1 MPTTTSDAAART
13 RIGPYAGDALPDL
26 NGFEADTNF
35 LVRASAGAG
44 KTTSLVARMEALVRT
59 GVPIGDLTAITFTR
73 KAAGE
78 MKERLFE
85 RLQLL
90 QDKAPAGSAD
100 ATRLRQGLDDLSQCF
115 VGTIHSFCARLL
127 REFPLQAT
135 LPPDFDME
143 LDGRE
148 IEEMK
153 RRAWR
158 QYVQRV
164 HNEAP
169 ERIEAVQAVGYTP
182 ADLYDQ
188 FAVLSRYPDLAP
200 YTEPAPAPDLN
211 DATDTVCAFVRSWAP
226 YLPHPLPD
234 TSGRCCN
241 ALAAIAQADQMLR
254 VNPPETPAEQ
264 AALLALFEGLAK
276 DDTRKN
282 RDGRRG
288 DMTPSHWKENKAQA
302 KTLQDE
308 HLAPLV
314 DEVVDP
320 VMTQWH
326 AHAHRVCT
334 QFTQGA
340 VEPLLA
346 LRRNRGQLSSNDLLL
361 YTRNLLR
368 DHTGVRRALHRRY
381 PRLLVDEF
389 QDTDPLQAEILF
401 YLTGTDSTT
410 TDWRATQP
418 APGSLFVVGD
428 DKQSIYRFR
437 RADMAIFNDV
447 AALIDAQPHGEAL
460 TLTRNFRSTARLCH
474 AFNTMFDA
482 PFTADR
488 TEADTA
494 PTHDLP
500 ADAVQA
506 AYTDFDPHRAT
517 DPAGPVLYQSTID
530 YKRRNRSTAIAEA
543 DAERIARY
551 IHQARTQ
558 SQPLQHDPSGEAL
571 VAGEPGD
578 FMILT
583 RVTSRL
589 STYAEA
595 LARYDIPY
603 VVMGGKDAHESRELH
618 ALVQLLTCV
627 FRPDDPV
634 AHLAYLQGPLVGF
647 SDDALYRLKQSE
659 ENGLVLGKTEQEAPS
674 SAPPALRERLATA
687 HRRIAQAKKTLQEQ
701 RPAPAIE
708 SILDASQLYARAAA
722 DATEGS
728 LNAGRLQRIL
738 AEVQAFDARGLAAY
752 DVWRELVYIAEGHA
766 DIDGMT
772 LDTGS
777 DNAVQLLNVH
787 KAKGLQANVVFLADP
802 YGGSRSQR
810 ITEHV
815 RRQENEIAVPV
826 LDAYQHAT
834 RVAAAP
840 EAWPTFEAVEAV
852 LEAAEA
858 HRLEYVAA
866 TRAKQMLVVSRYHH
880 KNDGYKPGY
889 WRAVD
894 AYCSA
899 HDVSELP
906 LPESAPPE
914 PPTPAVL
921 QNLHDHLDAHAQKRA
936 ALAAPSYKTTS
947 MTEAAKQGTTGPAA
961 QQGYAK
967 QFGNALHEV
976 LEQAVMRHPHPPT
989 YSASALRQLLL
1000 QKDADLHEFD
1010 VLMPALHRMRNAF
1023 LESPAWQAL
1032 HDADAVYTEFP
1043 LSRLVST
1050 SDDAVVQQGQI
1061 DLVYR
1066 IGDAWHL
1073 VDYKS
1078 DRVDTRAQLRTLA
1091 DGYASQLRL
1100 YAAAWREAV
1109 AQPLATAHLWFAD
1122 APRSG
1127 LDGWQQVTLAG

>member
-1 MPTTTSDAAART
+1 MPTTISDADART

-26 NGFEADTNF
+26 DGFDADTNF

-44 KTTSLVARMEALVRT
+44 KTTSLVARLEALVRT

-85 RLQLL
+85 RLQML
-90 QDKAPAGSAD
+90 QHKAPAGSDD
-100 ATRLRQGLDDLSQCF
+100 AQRLRQGLDDLSQCF

-127 REFPLQAT
+127 REFPLQAG

-153 RRAWR
+153 RRAWQ
-158 QYVQRV
+158 QYMRRI
-164 HNEAP
+164 HRDAP
-169 ERIEAVQAVGYTP
+169 ERIDAVQAVGYTP

-188 FAVLSRYPDLAP
+188 FTVLSRYPDLQP
-200 YTEPAPAPDLN
+200 YTEDIPAPDLD
-211 DATDTVCAFVRSWAP
+211 DATATVSDFVRAWAP

-264 AALLALFEGLAK
+264 AALLALFESLAK
-276 DDTRKN
+276 DDNRKN

-288 DMTPSHWKENKAQA
+288 KMTPSHWKENKPHA
-302 KTLQDE
+302 KELQDE

-320 VMTQWH
+320 LMTRWH
-326 AHAHRVCT
+326 AHAHHVCT
-334 QFTQGA
+334 QFTHGA

-346 LRRNRGQLSSNDLLL
+346 LRRDRGQLSANDLLL

-368 DHTGVRRALHRRY
+368 DNPGVRRTLHQRY

-401 YLTGTDSTT
+401 YLTGTDHETI
-410 TDWRATQP
+410 DWRATNP

-437 RADMAIFNDV
+437 RADMAIFNEV
-447 AALIDAQPHGEAL
+447 ADLIDAQPYGEAL

-482 PFTADR
+482 PFTTDR
-488 TEADTA
+488 AEADA
-494 PTHDLP
+494 SPTHDLP

-506 AYTDFDPHRAT
+506 EYTDFDPHRT
-517 DPAGPVLYQSTID
+517 TNPASPVCYQSTID
-530 YKRRNRSTAIAEA
+530 YKKYNRSEAIAEA
-543 DAERIARY
+543 DAEHIARY
-551 IHQARTQ
+551 IHEAATTHE
-558 SQPLQHDPSGEAL
+558 PLQHGAKGAL
-571 VAGEPGD
+571 VQGEPGD

-595 LARYDIPY
+595 LARYNIPY
-603 VVMGGKDAHESRELH
+603 VVMGGKDAHQSRELH

-627 FRPDDPV
+627 FRPDDPL
-634 AHLAYLQGPLVGF
+634 AHLAYLQGPLVGL
-647 SDDALYRLKQSE
+647 SDDDLYRLKQSPPKQ
-659 ENGLVLGKTEQEAPS
+659 NGLILGDTKQNASS
-674 SAPPALRERLATA
+674 SAPTALRERLATA
-687 HRRIAQAKKTLQEQ
+687 HGRISDANNLLHRL

-708 SILDASQLYARAAA
+708 ALLDTSSLYARAAA

-738 AEVQAFDARGLAAY
+738 AEVQAFDARGFSAY
-752 DVWRELVYIAEGHA
+752 EIWRELQYIADGNA

-777 DNAVQLLNVH
+777 PNAVQLLNVH

-802 YGGSRSQR
+802 YGGSRSSG

-826 LDAYQHAT
+826 LNAYQHNT
-834 RVAAAP
+834 SVAAAP
-840 EAWPTFEAVEAV
+840 EAWPQFEAVEAV
-852 LEAAEA
+852 LEDAEA

-894 AYCSA
+894 AYCSD
-899 HDVSELP
+899 HDVPELP
-906 LPESAPPE
+906 RPNSDRPSAP
-914 PPTPAVL
+914 TPHVLRDLRAHLNTQRDRRTELAQQTYRTATISETAHSRAV
-921 QNLHDHLDAHAQKRA
+921 
-936 ALAAPSYKTTS
+936 
-947 MTEAAKQGTTGPAA
+947 PAA
-961 QQGYAK
+961 SNSYENTL
-967 QFGNALHEV
+967 GNALHA
-976 LEQAVMRHPHPPT
+976 LIEQVVMQHPARPDYKPAH
-989 YSASALRQLLL
+989 LRQLLIE
-1000 QKDADLHEFD
+1000 HEAAPTQHD
-1010 VLMPALHRMRNAF
+1010 VLQRMLNALV
-1023 LESPAWQAL
+1023 ESPLWNAL
-1032 HDADAVYTEFP
+1032 AEADTIYTELP
-1043 LSRLVST
+1043 LSRLLPGDT
-1050 SDDAVVQQGQI
+1050 ERAADTVQHGTI
-1061 DLVYR
+1061 DLAYR
-1066 IGDAWHL
+1066 TGDAWHL

-1078 DRVDTRAQLRTLA
+1078 DRIDNPAHLRELARA
-1091 DGYASQLRL
+1091 YAPQLRL
-1100 YAAAWREAV
+1100 YATAWNEV
-1109 AQPLATAHLWFAD
+1109 MGQPPESGRLWFAD
-1122 APRSG
+1122 APRIG
-1127 LDGWQQVTLAG
+1127 LEAEQPVALDA

>member
-13 RIGPYAGDALPDL
+13 RIGPYAGDALPSLD
-26 NGFEADTNF
+26 GFDADSNF

-44 KTTSLVARMEALVRT
+44 KTTSLVARLEALVRT

-85 RLQLL
+85 RLQML
-90 QDKAPAGSAD
+90 QHKAPAGSDD
-100 ATRLRQGLDDLSQCF
+100 ARRLRRGLDDLSQCF

-127 REFPLQAT
+127 REFPLQAG

-148 IEEMK
+148 IDEMK
-153 RRAWR
+153 RRAWQ
-158 QYVQRV
+158 QYVRRV

-169 ERIEAVQAVGYTP
+169 ERIDAVQAVGYTP

-188 FAVLSRYPDLAP
+188 FTVLSRYPDLQP
-200 YTEPAPAPDLN
+200 YTEDIPAPDL
-211 DATDTVCAFVRSWAP
+211 DEATATVAEFVRAWAP
-226 YLPHPLPD
+226 YLPTPLPD

-241 ALAAIAQADQMLR
+241 ALSAIAQAEQMLR

-276 DDTRKN
+276 DDNRKN

-288 DMTPSHWKENKAQA
+288 KMTPSHWKENKSHA
-302 KTLQDE
+302 KELQDE

-314 DEVVDP
+314 DDIVDP
-320 VMTQWH
+320 LMTRWH
-326 AHAHRVCT
+326 AHAHHVCT
-334 QFTQGA
+334 QFTHGA
-340 VEPLLA
+340 IEPLLT
-346 LRRNRGQLSSNDLLL
+346 LRRDRGQLSANDLLL

-368 DHTGVRRALHRRY
+368 DHAGVRRTLHQRY

-401 YLTGTDSTT
+401 YLTGTDHET
-410 TDWRATQP
+410 TDWRATNP

-447 AALIDAQPHGEAL
+447 ADLIDAQPYGEAL

-482 PFTADR
+482 PFTTDR
-488 TEADTA
+488 AEADAA
-494 PTHDLP
+494 PTHNLP

-506 AYTDFDPHRAT
+506 EYTDFDPHRTT
-517 DPAGPVLYQSTID
+517 DPADPVCYQSTIE
-530 YKRRNRSTAIAEA
+530 YKKYNRSEAIAEA

-551 IHQARTQ
+551 IHEAATANE
-558 SQPLQHDPSGEAL
+558 PLQHGPNGAL
-571 VAGEPGD
+571 VQGEPGD

-595 LARYDIPY
+595 LARYNIPY

-627 FRPDDPV
+627 FRPDDPL

-647 SDDALYRLKQSE
+647 SDDALYRLKQH
-659 ENGLVLGKTEQEAPS
+659 GLVLGDTQQPAAS
-674 SAPPALRERLATA
+674 SAPTALRERLATA
-687 HRRIAQAKKTLQEQ
+687 QTRISDAHNLLHEQ

-708 SILDASQLYARAAA
+708 ALLDDSHLYARAAA

-738 AEVQAFDARGLAAY
+738 AEVQAFDARGFSAY
-752 DVWRELVYIAEGHA
+752 EIWRELQYIADGNA

-802 YGGSRSQR
+802 YGGSRSGG

-815 RRQENEIAVPV
+815 RRQENEIVVPV
-826 LDAYQHAT
+826 LNAYQHNT
-834 RVAAAP
+834 SVAAAP
-840 EAWPTFEAVEAV
+840 EAWPQFEAVEAV
-852 LEAAEA
+852 LEDAEA

-894 AYCSA
+894 AYCSD
-899 HDVSELP
+899 HDVPELP
-906 LPESAPPE
+906 RPNSARPNA
-914 PPTPAVL
+914 PTPHVL
-921 QNLHDHLDAHAQKRA
+921 HNLQEHLDEHQARRTELAQHTYRTATISETAHSRA
-936 ALAAPSYKTTS
+936 V
-947 MTEAAKQGTTGPAA
+947 PAA
-961 QQGYAK
+961 SDSYENTL
-967 QFGNALHEV
+967 GNALHA
-976 LEQAVMRHPHPPT
+976 LIEQVVMQHPARPDYKPAH
-989 YSASALRQLLL
+989 LRQLLIE
-1000 QKDADLHEFD
+1000 HEAAPAQHD
-1010 VLMPALHRMRNAF
+1010 VLQRMLDALV
-1023 LESPAWQAL
+1023 ESPLWNAL
-1032 HDADAVYTEFP
+1032 AEAETIYTELP
-1043 LSRLVST
+1043 LSRLLPG
-1050 SDDAVVQQGQI
+1050 DAERDADTVQHGTI
-1061 DLVYR
+1061 DLAYR
-1066 IGDAWHL
+1066 TGDAWHL

-1078 DRVDTRAQLRTLA
+1078 DRIENPTHLRELARA
-1091 DGYASQLRL
+1091 YASQLRL
-1100 YAAAWREAV
+1100 YATAWNEVMGTPPESAR
-1109 AQPLATAHLWFAD
+1109 LWFAD
-1122 APRSG
+1122 APRIG
-1127 LDGWQQVTLAG
+1127 LDAGQPVELDG

>member
-1 MPTTTSDAAART
+1 MPITSTSDAAART

-26 NGFEADTNF
+26 DGFDADTNF

-44 KTTSLVARMEALVRT
+44 KTTSLVARIEALVRT
-59 GVPIGDLTAITFTR
+59 GVPIGDVTAITFTR

-85 RLQLL
+85 RLQML
-90 QDKAPAGSAD
+90 QHKAPAGSDD
-100 ATRLRQGLDDLSQCF
+100 ARRLRRGLDDLSQCF

-127 REFPLQAT
+127 REFPLQAA

-143 LDGRE
+143 MDGRE

-153 RRAWR
+153 RRAWQQHLR
-158 QYVQRV
+158 RI
-164 HNEAP
+164 HREAP

-188 FAVLSRYPDLAP
+188 FTVLSRYPDLTP
-200 YTEPAPAPDLN
+200 YTEDIPAPDLD
-211 DATDTVCAFVRSWAP
+211 DAAATVREFVRAWAP

-241 ALAAIAQADQMLR
+241 ALSAIAQADQMLR
-254 VNPPETPAEQ
+254 VNPPKTPAEQ

-288 DMTPSHWKENKAQA
+288 DMTPSHWKENKSQA
-302 KTLQDE
+302 KELQDE

-326 AHAHRVCT
+326 AHAHHVCT
-334 QFTQGA
+334 QFTHGA

-346 LRRNRGQLSSNDLLL
+346 LRRDRGQLSANDLLL

-368 DHTGVRRALHRRY
+368 DHSGVRRALHQRY

-401 YLTGTDSTT
+401 YLTGTDHET
-410 TDWRATQP
+410 TDWRATHP

-447 AALIDAQPHGEAL
+447 ADLIDAQPHGKAL

-474 AFNTMFDA
+474 NFNTMFDA
-482 PFTADR
+482 PFTTDR
-488 TEADTA
+488 AEADA
-494 PTHDLP
+494 DPTHDLP

-506 AYTDFDPHRAT
+506 EYTDFDPHRTT
-517 DPAGPVLYQSTID
+517 DPASPVCYQSTIE
-530 YKRRNRSTAIAEA
+530 YKKYNRSDDIAEA
-543 DAERIARY
+543 DAEHIARY
-551 IHQARTQ
+551 IHEAATTNEPIQQ
-558 SQPLQHDPSGEAL
+558 GPNGAL
-571 VAGEPGD
+571 VQGEPGD

-595 LARYDIPY
+595 LARYNIPY

-627 FRPDDPV
+627 FRPDDPL

-647 SDDALYRLKQSE
+647 SDDDLYRLKQD
-659 ENGLVLGKTEQEAPS
+659 GLVLGNTKQNASS
-674 SAPPALRERLATA
+674 SAPTALRERLATA
-687 HRRIAQAKKTLQEQ
+687 HNRISGAKEKLHEQ
-701 RPAPAIE
+701 RPAPAME
-708 SILDASQLYARAAA
+708 ALLDTSSLYARAAA

-738 AEVQAFDARGLAAY
+738 AEVQAFDARGFSAY
-752 DVWRELVYIAEGHA
+752 DIWRELQYIAEGNA

-802 YGGSRSQR
+802 YGGSRSGG

-815 RRQENEIAVPV
+815 RRQENEIVVPV
-826 LDAYQHAT
+826 LNAYQHNT
-834 RVAAAP
+834 SVAAAP
-840 EAWPTFEAVEAV
+840 EAWPQFEAVEAV
-852 LEAAEA
+852 LEGAEA

-894 AYCSA
+894 AYCSD
-899 HDVSELP
+899 HDIPELP
-906 LPESAPPE
+906 APDSARPEA
-914 PPTPAVL
+914 PTPHVL
-921 QNLHDHLDAHAQKRA
+921 RDLRDHLNKQQDRRATLAQQTYCTATISETAHSRA
-936 ALAAPSYKTTS
+936 V
-947 MTEAAKQGTTGPAA
+947 PAA
-961 QQGYAK
+961 SDSYENTL
-967 QFGNALHEV
+967 GNALHA
-976 LEQAVMRHPHPPT
+976 LIEQVVMQHPAPPD
-989 YSASALRQLLL
+989 YKPAHLKQLLIEHE
-1000 QKDADLHEFD
+1000 ADPAQHD
-1010 VLMPALHRMRNAF
+1010 VLKRMLDALVK
-1023 LESPAWQAL
+1023 SPLWDAL
-1032 HDADAVYTEFP
+1032 AEAETIYTELP
-1043 LSRLVST
+1043 LSRLLPGDTPDVADT
-1050 SDDAVVQQGQI
+1050 VQHGTV
-1061 DLVYR
+1061 DLAYR
-1066 IGDAWHL
+1066 TGDAWHL

-1078 DRVDTRAQLRTLA
+1078 DKVRRASHLQDLA
-1091 DGYASQLRL
+1091 AAYAPQLRL
-1100 YAAAWREAV
+1100 YATAWAD
-1109 AQPLATAHLWFAD
+1109 ATGTPPATAHLWFAD
-1122 APRSG
+1122 APRIG
-1127 LDGWQQVTLAG
+1127 LDPDQPVALDG

>member
-26 NGFEADTNF
+26 DGFDADTNF

-44 KTTSLVARMEALVRT
+44 KTTSLVARLEALVRT

-90 QDKAPAGSAD
+90 QHKAPAGSDD
-100 ATRLRQGLDDLSQCF
+100 ARRLRRGLDDLSQCF

-127 REFPLQAT
+127 REFPLQAA

-153 RRAWR
+153 RRAWQQHLR
-158 QYVQRV
+158 RI

-169 ERIEAVQAVGYTP
+169 ERIEAVQDVGYTP

-188 FAVLSRYPDLAP
+188 FTVLSRYPDLEP
-200 YTEPAPAPDLN
+200 YTEDIPAPDLD
-211 DATDTVCAFVRSWAP
+211 DATATVRDFVRAWAP

-276 DDTRKN
+276 DDNRKN

-288 DMTPSHWKENKAQA
+288 KMTPSHWKENKSHA
-302 KTLQDE
+302 KELQDE

-314 DEVVDP
+314 DDVVDP
-320 VMTQWH
+320 LMTRWH
-326 AHAHRVCT
+326 AHAHHVCT
-334 QFTQGA
+334 QFTHGA
-340 VEPLLA
+340 IEPLLA
-346 LRRNRGQLSSNDLLL
+346 LRRDRGQLSANDLLL

-368 DHTGVRRALHRRY
+368 DHPSVRRALHQRY

-401 YLTGTDSTT
+401 YLTGTNHTT
-410 TDWRATQP
+410 THWRATEP

-437 RADMAIFNDV
+437 RADMAIFNEV
-447 AALIDAQPHGEAL
+447 AGLIDDQPHGEAL

-482 PFTADR
+482 PFTTDR
-488 TEADTA
+488 AEADA
-494 PTHDLP
+494 DPTHDLP

-506 AYTDFDPHRAT
+506 AYTDFDPHRTT
-517 DPAGPVLYQSTID
+517 DPADPVLYQSTIE
-530 YKRRNRSTAIAEA
+530 YKKYNRSEAIAEA
-543 DAERIARY
+543 DAEHIARY
-551 IHQARTQ
+551 IHRAATTDE
-558 SQPLQHDPSGEAL
+558 PLQRGSDGEVL
-571 VAGEPGD
+571 VSGEPGD

-595 LARYDIPY
+595 LARYNIPY

-627 FRPDDPV
+627 FRPDDPL

-647 SDDALYRLKQSE
+647 SDDDLYRLKQH
-659 ENGLVLGKTEQEAPS
+659 GLVLGDTERPAPAD
-674 SAPPALRERLATA
+674 APTALRERLATA
-687 HRRIAQAKKTLQEQ
+687 HKRISGAKKKLHKQ

-708 SILDASQLYARAAA
+708 ALLDTSSLYARAAA

-738 AEVQAFDARGLAAY
+738 AEVQAFDARGFSAY
-752 DVWRELVYIAEGHA
+752 EIWRELQYIADGNA

-802 YGGSRSQR
+802 YGGSRSGG

-815 RRQENEIAVPV
+815 RRQENEIVVPV
-826 LDAYQHAT
+826 LNAYQHNT
-834 RVAAAP
+834 SVAAAP
-840 EAWPTFEAVEAV
+840 EAWPQFEAVEAV
-852 LEAAEA
+852 LEDAEA

-894 AYCSA
+894 AYCSD
-899 HDVSELP
+899 HDIPELP
-906 LPESAPPE
+906 TPESARPDA
-914 PPTPAVL
+914 PTPHVLRDLHEYLDDQRTRRITLAQETYRTATISETAHSRAV
-921 QNLHDHLDAHAQKRA
+921 
-936 ALAAPSYKTTS
+936 
-947 MTEAAKQGTTGPAA
+947 PAA
-961 QQGYAK
+961 SNSYENTL
-967 QFGNALHEV
+967 GNALHA
-976 LEQAVMRHPHPPT
+976 LIEQVMMRHPAPPT
-989 YSASALRQLLL
+989 YKPADLRHLLL
-1000 QKDADLHEFD
+1000 EHEADPAQHD
-1010 VLMPALHRMRNAF
+1010 VLQRMLDALV
-1023 LESPAWQAL
+1023 ESPLWDAL
-1032 HDADAVYTEFP
+1032 ADATTIYTELP
-1043 LSRLVST
+1043 LSRLLPG
-1050 SDDAVVQQGQI
+1050 DAGRGDADPADAVQHGTI
-1061 DLVYR
+1061 DLAYR
-1066 IGDAWHL
+1066 TSDAWHL

-1078 DRVDTRAQLRTLA
+1078 DRIDDPSHLRKLVHA
-1091 DGYASQLRL
+1091 YAPQIRL
-1100 YAAAWREAV
+1100 YATAWNEAMGHPPES
-1109 AQPLATAHLWFAD
+1109 A
-1122 APRSG
+1122 
-1127 LDGWQQVTLAG
+1127 

>member
-1 MPTTTSDAAART
+1 MSTTATTSDAAAHT
-13 RIGPYAGDALPDL
+13 RIGPYAGEALPDL
-26 NGFEADTNF
+26 DGFDADTNF

-44 KTTSLVARMEALVRT
+44 KTTSLVARIEALVRT

-85 RLQLL
+85 RLQML
-90 QDKAPAGSAD
+90 QHKAPAGSTD
-100 ATRLRQGLDDLSQCF
+100 ARRLRHGLDDLSQCF

-127 REFPLQAT
+127 REFPLQAA

-148 IEEMK
+148 IDEMK
-153 RRAWR
+153 RRAWQ
-158 QYVQRV
+158 QYLRRI
-164 HNEAP
+164 HKDAP
-169 ERIEAVQAVGYTP
+169 ERIDAVQAVGYTP

-188 FAVLSRYPDLAP
+188 FTVLSRYPDLEP
-200 YTEPAPAPDLN
+200 YTEDIPAPDL
-211 DATDTVCAFVRSWAP
+211 DEATATVTEFVRAWAP
-226 YLPHPLPD
+226 YLPTPLPD
-234 TSGRCCN
+234 TSGYCCN

-264 AALLALFEGLAK
+264 AALLSLFEGLAK
-276 DDTRKN
+276 DDNRKN

-288 DMTPSHWKENKAQA
+288 KMTPSHWNENKPKA
-302 KTLQDE
+302 KELQDE

-320 VMTQWH
+320 LMTQWH
-326 AHAHRVCT
+326 AHAHHVCT

-340 VEPLLA
+340 VEPLLT
-346 LRRNRGQLSSNDLLL
+346 LRRERGQLSSGDLLL

-368 DHTGVRRALHRRY
+368 DHPSVRRALHQRY
-381 PRLLVDEF
+381 PRLMVDEF

-401 YLTGTDSTT
+401 FLTGIDHET
-410 TDWRATQP
+410 TDWRATNP

-437 RADMAIFNDV
+437 RADMAIFNEV
-447 AALIDAQPHGEAL
+447 AGLVDDQPHGEAL

-482 PFTADR
+482 PFTTDR
-488 TEADTA
+488 AEADA
-494 PTHDLP
+494 DPTHDLP

-506 AYTDFDPHRAT
+506 EYTNFDPHRTT
-517 DPAGPVLYQSTID
+517 DPVDPVLYQSTIE
-530 YKRRNRSTAIAEA
+530 YKKYNSSDAIAED

-551 IHQARTQ
+551 IHRAATTEK
-558 SQPLQHDPSGEAL
+558 PLQHGSDDEGL
-571 VAGEPGD
+571 VSGEPGD

-589 STYAEA
+589 SIYAEA
-595 LARYDIPY
+595 LARYNIPY

-618 ALVQLLTCV
+618 ALVQLLACV
-627 FRPDDPV
+627 FRPDDPL

-647 SDDALYRLKQSE
+647 SDDDLYRLKQL
-659 ENGLVLGKTEQEAPS
+659 GLVLGEVKRSVPRHAP
-674 SAPPALRERLATA
+674 ADLRERLAAA
-687 HRRIAQAKKTLQEQ
+687 HERLTSAETVLQEK

-708 SILDASQLYARAAA
+708 SILDDSQLYARAASN
-722 DATEGS
+722 ATEGS

-752 DVWRELVYIAEGHA
+752 DIWRELQYIAEGNT

-777 DNAVQLLNVH
+777 ENAVQLLNVH

-802 YGGSRSQR
+802 YGGSRRGSV
-810 ITEHV
+810 TEHV
-815 RRQENEIAVPV
+815 RRQENEIVVPV
-826 LDAYQHAT
+826 INAYQHNT
-834 RVAAAP
+834 SVAAAP
-840 EAWPTFEAVEAV
+840 EAWSEFESVESV
-852 LEAAEA
+852 LEEAEA

-899 HDVSELP
+899 HDVPELP
-906 LPESAPPE
+906 AAAGERPEA
-914 PPTPAVL
+914 PTPHVL
-921 QNLHDHLDAHAQKRA
+921 RDLHDHLDAKRDERAELGRPTYQTATMTDLADTCTDAPAPQSGYSA
-936 ALAAPSYKTTS
+936 A
-947 MTEAAKQGTTGPAA
+947 
-961 QQGYAK
+961 
-967 QFGNALHEV
+967 FGNALHDL
-976 LEQAVMRHPHPPT
+976 LEQVILQHPTPPT
-989 YSASALRQLLL
+989 YEPAHLQALLL
-1000 QKDADLHEFD
+1000 QHEADPAQYDVLQRMLDHLLDSSLWATLHQADPMHTEVPLAHPVSDADDL
-1010 VLMPALHRMRNAF
+1010 R
-1023 LESPAWQAL
+1023 
-1032 HDADAVYTEFP
+1032 T
-1043 LSRLVST
+1043 
-1050 SDDAVVQQGQI
+1050 VQQGTV
-1061 DLVYR
+1061 DLAYR
-1066 IGDAWHL
+1066 LDGTWHL
-1073 VDYKS
+1073 VDFKS
-1078 DRVDTRAQLRTLA
+1078 DRVGSAERLEALTDA
-1091 DGYASQLRL
+1091 YAAQLRL
-1100 YAAAWREAV
+1100 YANAWTAATGEHPSCA
-1109 AQPLATAHLWFAD
+1109 LWFAD
-1122 APRSG
+1122 ASPPMRA
-1127 LDGWQQVTLAG
+1127 LQTV